1 MGQAY
6 VRVYGDVPK
15 NGGDVLTRSGGSGV
29 VSVTYFIHWSSAG
42 FTGQGWHYIQKY
54 LDDTGWPAF
63 ATENRL
69 DNTYNAFATYAGSA
83 TELNEILGDNVWK
96 AESKFN
102 FVQEFE
108 DALGD
113 LNDGGCIETRFT
125 TS

>member
-15 NGGDVLTRSGGSGV
+15 NGGDVLTRSGGSGG

-42 FTGQGWHYIQKY
+42 FAGRGWTHIQNY
-54 LDDTGWPAF
+54 LQDTGWPAF
-63 ATENRL
+63 AVKNGFG
-69 DNTYNAFATYAGSA
+69 NTFSAFVTYAESA

-96 AESKFN
+96 AESKYN

-113 LNDGGCIETRFT
+113 VEDGGCIETRVT